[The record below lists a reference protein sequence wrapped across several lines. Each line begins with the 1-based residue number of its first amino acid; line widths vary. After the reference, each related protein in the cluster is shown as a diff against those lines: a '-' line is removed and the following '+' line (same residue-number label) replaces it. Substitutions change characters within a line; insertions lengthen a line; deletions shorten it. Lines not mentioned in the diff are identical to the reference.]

1 MDLSWIAGTFAG
13 YGSAEA
19 WVTIIYHRFGDAT
32 SVWTELEYMRQI
44 VAMLQVHRVLSSC
57 ILLLCFPCFC

>member
-1 MDLSWIAGTFAG
+1 M
-13 YGSAEA
+13 
-19 WVTIIYHRFGDAT
+19 TIIYHRFGDAT